1 MNRIA
6 PIFAMALLPAF
17 VILAQDA
24 DKAVATTPA
33 RPMAERS
40 PRYRIQPSDVLD
52 IRFRF
57 SPEFNQEIAVEPDG
71 YISLQIT
78 GEMKV
83 DGLTVAEATEQIIQ
97 KSAHVLRDP
106 TVNISLKEFAKPAI
120 YVGGNVVKPGRF
132 ELHGQMSVT
141 DALATAG
148 GMIPGSND
156 SEVVL
161 FRRTSNQMVEVKRI
175 NLKKAIS
182 KDALREDVVLQPN
195 DSIYVSKS
203 VIGKLERFMNV
214 THLGFYFPIP

>member
-1 MNRIA
+1 
-6 PIFAMALLPAF
+6 MALLPAF

-24 DKAVATTPA
+24 DKAVSTTPA

-83 DGLTVAEATEQIIQ
+83 DGLTIAEATEQIIQ

-106 TVNISLKEFAKPAI
+106 TVTISLKEFAKPAI

-161 FRRTSNQMVEVKRI
+161 FRRASNQMVEVKRI

-182 KDALREDVVLQPN
+182 KDALREDVMLQPN

-203 VIGKLERFMNV
+203 IIGKLERFMNV
-214 THLGFYFPIP
+214 THLGFYFPIPF

>member
-6 PIFAMALLPAF
+6 PLAVMALFSVA
-17 VILAQDA
+17 VSLAQDA
-24 DKAVATTPA
+24 DKAVSTTAP
-33 RPMAERS
+33 RVMAERS

-83 DGLTVAEATEQIIQ
+83 DGLTIAEATEQIIQ
-97 KSAHVLRDP
+97 KSAHVLRGP
-106 TVNISLKEFAKPAI
+106 TVNISLNEFAKPTI

-141 DALATAG
+141 DALDTAG
-148 GMIPGSND
+148 G
-156 SEVVL
+156 
-161 FRRTSNQMVEVKRI
+161 
-175 NLKKAIS
+175 
-182 KDALREDVVLQPN
+182 
-195 DSIYVSKS
+195 
-203 VIGKLERFMNV
+203 
-214 THLGFYFPIP
+214 